1 MAINGLTKL
10 LVDFFREIIILQLGT
25 WDFNRLGGKT
35 ATYSTAYKLTE
46 IAFFCPCLTV
56 Q

>member
-25 WDFNRLGGKT
+25 WILIVWAVRLPLIRQLINRQRLR
-35 ATYSTAYKLTE
+35 
-46 IAFFCPCLTV
+46 FFARA
-56 Q
+56 